1 MLVSMCCLFYDA
13 APFLVIPSLKL
24 FHAFEGIHGREK
36 KESSRGHAF
45 VFVVQHVQYVHPT
58 HWKIFSLNIF
68 TFFVVF
74 FLRKEINKLL
84 R

>member
-1 MLVSMCCLFYDA
+1 MLVSMCCLLYDA

-45 VFVVQHVQYVHPT
+45 VFVIQHVQYVHPT
-58 HWKIFSLNIF
+58 HGKIFLNKYFF
-68 TFFVVF
+68 TISVVF
-74 FLRKEINKLL
+74 FPLS
-84 R
+84 